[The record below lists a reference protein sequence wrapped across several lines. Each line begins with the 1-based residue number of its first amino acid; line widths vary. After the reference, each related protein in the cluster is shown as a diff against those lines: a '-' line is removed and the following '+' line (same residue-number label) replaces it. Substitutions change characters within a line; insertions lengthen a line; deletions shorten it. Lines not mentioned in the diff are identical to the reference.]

1 LIPAKISKETYNQNR
16 KTKCQSK
23 IMLTIDNH
31 QQGEAY
37 HHTTRRG
44 KRSQAGLEQ
53 ASKQGAHSSNAC
65 PEVSR
70 PQELE
75 AGINRAL

>member
-1 LIPAKISKETYNQNR
+1 LVHAKTTKETYSQNR

-23 IMLTIDNH
+23 IMLIVDNH
-31 QQGEAY
+31 QKGEAY
-37 HHTTRRG
+37 HHIARRG
-44 KRSQAGLEQ
+44 KRSQASLEQ

-75 AGINRAL
+75 AGINKAL

>member
-1 LIPAKISKETYNQNR
+1 LIPLKISKETYSQNR
-16 KTKCQSK
+16 KIKCQSK
-23 IMLTIDNH
+23 IMFTVDNH

-37 HHTTRRG
+37 HHTARRG
-44 KRSQAGLEQ
+44 KRSQTSLEQ
-53 ASKQGAHSSNAC
+53 ASKQGTHASNAS